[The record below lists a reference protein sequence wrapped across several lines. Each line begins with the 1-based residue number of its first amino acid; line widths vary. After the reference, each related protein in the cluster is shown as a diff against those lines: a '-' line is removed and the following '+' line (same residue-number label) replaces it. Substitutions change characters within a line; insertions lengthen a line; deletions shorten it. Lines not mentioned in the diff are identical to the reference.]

1 MTAFS
6 HSAFLQA
13 LGWAVLNSI
22 WQMAF
27 LWIIYNVALSIPR
40 NVRPAYKSAIA
51 ATMLISG
58 FAWFLLTFISLYTGR
73 DNNSAFIT
81 LNGLSAGMNET
92 LNKSLD
98 TILPFASVAYI
109 LLLTI
114 PVARFIKNFRYVQAL
129 KKYNLSKINIE
140 WRMFVRKV
148 AEQIG
153 INKPVHI
160 WVSDLV
166 TSPVTVGYLKPIVL
180 VPLAAMNNLTSQQ
193 MEAVLLHELA
203 HIKRFDYLVNLIINF
218 IQAILYFNP
227 FVKAFVKT
235 VERERERSCDEMVMQ
250 FQYDPH
256 NYATALLTLEKNNTI
271 SQNMAIAATSGKN
284 DLLNRIERILKIDSA
299 PVFTFNKLAGL
310 FAGLFCIILLNALIV
325 VGKPA
330 AKNTGGSV
338 AFEQLATPFFLF
350 SNEDVKPVSETSTQ
364 PASEKAAPENETQ
377 SAAIV
382 NHLST
387 TKVENKDE
395 SEADKEGMPA
405 IDEEETAPLTI
416 AVTPTF
422 ADVKR
427 SVPAALPELN
437 KLEIK
442 HVEQT
447 VAATKKVMENAQWK
461 EVEKSIAD
469 ALTQVEKDEVK
480 EKYDQELEKINWN
493 KLENKL
499 KASYDQLN
507 WEKINDQLGSAIT
520 TIKLDSLVKVY
531 TIVKDNLAKAEKL
544 ATTSCDTAA
553 SEVPMPD
560 VSIKSIQQSRDQVQ
574 KNLSKLKALR
584 SRKIIHL

>member
-1 MTAFS
+1 
-6 HSAFLQA
+6 
-13 LGWAVLNSI
+13 
-22 WQMAF
+22 MAF

-51 ATMLISG
+51 ATMLFSG
-58 FAWFLLTFISLYTGR
+58 FAWFIFTFISLYINR

-81 LNGLSAGMNET
+81 LNGLSAGINET
-92 LNKSLD
+92 LNNTLD

-109 LLLTI
+109 LLLVV
-114 PVARFIKNFRYVQAL
+114 PVVRFIKNYRYVQVL
-129 KKYNLSKINIE
+129 KKYNLSKMNIE

-148 AEQIG
+148 GEQIG

-166 TSPVTVGYLKPIVL
+166 TSPVTVGYLKPIIL

-203 HIKRFDYLVNLIINF
+203 HIKRYDYLVNLIINF

-256 NYATALLTLEKNNTI
+256 NYASALLTLEKNNTI
-271 SQNMAIAATSGKN
+271 ARDMAIAATSGKN

-330 AKNTGGSV
+330 ANNTNGSV
-338 AFEQLATPFFLF
+338 AFEQLATPFFFF
-350 SNEDVKPVSETSTQ
+350 SNDEEKPVNGSDSQ
-364 PASEKAAPENETQ
+364 PALQEVSPKNETQ
-377 SAAIV
+377 SPAILNHAA
-382 NHLST
+382 T
-387 TKVENKDE
+387 AKVEKDNDA
-395 SEADKEGMPA
+395 EADMEGVPA
-405 IDEEETAPLTI
+405 MDEEEITPRTI
-416 AVTPTF
+416 VVTPTF

-427 SVPAALPELN
+427 SIPAALPELN

-442 HVEQT
+442 HIEQT
-447 VAATKKVMENAQWK
+447 VEATKKVIENVQWK

-480 EKYDQELEKINWN
+480 EKYDQELEKINWK

-531 TIVKDNLAKAEKL
+531 TIVKDNLDKAEKL
-544 ATTSCDTAA
+544 ATTSCDTIA

-560 VSIKSIQQSRDQVQ
+560 VSIENIKQSRDRVQ
-574 KNLSKLKALR
+574 KNLSKLKAIR
-584 SRKIIHL
+584 SKKIIHL